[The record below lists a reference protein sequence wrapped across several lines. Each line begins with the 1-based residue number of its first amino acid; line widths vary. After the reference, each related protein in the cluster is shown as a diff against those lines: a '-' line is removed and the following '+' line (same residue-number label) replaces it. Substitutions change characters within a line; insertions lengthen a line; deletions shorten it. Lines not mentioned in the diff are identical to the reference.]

1 MKTIAELRDDALA
14 EHARKLEVLGRIER
28 HYDALAAELAELAP
42 HAYVDMFDLNV
53 SFTGGKQ
60 ALEKAFK
67 ILRFKGFVPDG
78 RPTEKDTKFT
88 TYFRHPDG
96 ASVWLSFS
104 SSVCV
109 RVQVG
114 TRTVEEPIYEIQC
127 EEPAPAAVASA
138 DPEAEMQF

>member
-1 MKTIAELRDDALA
+1 MKTITELRADALA
-14 EHARKLEVLGRIER
+14 QHAQRLDVLGRIER
-28 HYDALAAELAELAP
+28 HYDVLAAELAELEP
-42 HAYVDMFDLNV
+42 HAYVDSFDLNV
-53 SFTGGKQ
+53 LFTGSQQ
-60 ALEKAFK
+60 ALQKAFK
-67 ILRFKGFVPDG
+67 ILRSKGFVPDE
-78 RPTEKDTKFT
+78 RPKEKDTKFH

-127 EEPAPAAVASA
+127 EEPTPVVAAVV
-138 DPEAEMQF
+138 DPETEMPF